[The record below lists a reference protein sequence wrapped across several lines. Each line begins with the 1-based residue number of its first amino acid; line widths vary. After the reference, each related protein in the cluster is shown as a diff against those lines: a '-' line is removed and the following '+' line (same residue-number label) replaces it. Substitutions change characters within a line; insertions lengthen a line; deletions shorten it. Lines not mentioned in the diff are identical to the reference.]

1 MCSDVTRLVVLCD
14 AGRGHIFGF
23 AKVFGY
29 ELRDEDATFNIQT
42 LGLGL
47 PSDEG
52 FWKVMR
58 NHGTYTRRR
67 PASGRSCATTVRTLV
82 RLMLMCSDAY
92 SVLVYGT

>member
-47 PSDEG
+47 PSDDG

-58 NHGTYTRRR
+58 NHGTYAR
-67 PASGRSCATTVRTLV
+67 PASGRSWPTKLRTFV